1 MATGSGLSSSVG
13 FATETTYGT
22 PVAVT
27 RFFEFDSESLQVKK
41 TPIIGTGLRGG
52 AYLPAASRRASGTRT
67 VDGDVNM
74 DVPSNGFGLLLF
86 HMLGT
91 PTSMTP
97 TSVGGGLYQQVHT
110 LGTLN
115 GRSFTTQVVRAATDG
130 DLTTAAYTYPGC
142 KITEWEFSVQMS
154 QQLKLKLAV
163 AARDE
168 ATPSNSFA
176 ATTLSAGS
184 TAGAVSI
191 TTVGSVPSNAY
202 ISLDTGAAAA
212 EIVKTG
218 TVTGSGPYTVPL
230 VAGFLPTQAHSTGA
244 VVSSGTGV
252 NYGAVTAFQTPTY
265 SATRTLFNFVQG
277 SLVAGGTTTS
287 SSGVLSNSGGVVVG
301 NVHSF
306 TLTGTTPMKVD
317 RFGLGGAV
325 VSEPIENGWR
335 AYTCEAE
342 IELNNRLLYDAYV
355 SEAQL
360 DMQLTFVTPAGA
372 TLRFVIPATYQEDGV
387 NPVVGGPDVIT
398 VKPKFTIYDDGT
410 NGALQI
416 IYTSTD
422 ATV

>member
-1 MATGSGLSSSVG
+1 MATGSGLSSSIG

-22 PVAVT
+22 PVAAT
-27 RFFEFDSESLQVKK
+27 RFFEFDSESLQMKK

-67 VDGDVNM
+67 VDGDINM

-91 PTSMTP
+91 PTGMTP
-97 TSVGGGLYQQVHT
+97 TSLGGGLYQQIHT

-142 KITEWEFSVQMS
+142 KITEWEFSCAQGA
-154 QQLKLKLAV
+154 QLKLKTTI

-168 ATPSNSFA
+168 ATTSNSFTS
-176 ATTLSAGS
+176 TTLSAS
-184 TAGAVSI
+184 VAIGATSI
-191 TTVGSVPSNAY
+191 STVGSVPPNAY
-202 ISLDTGAAAA
+202 ISLDTGAAIS

-218 TVTGSGPYTVPL
+218 TVTGSGPYTVQL
-230 VAGFLPTQAHSTGA
+230 TTVPTQAHASGA
-244 VVSSGTGV
+244 VVSSGTGI

-277 SLVAGGTTTS
+277 SLVAGGTTTNT
-287 SSGVLSNSGGVVVG
+287 SGLWANSGGVVVG
-301 NVHSF
+301 NVHSV
-306 TLTGTTPMKVD
+306 TVSGTTPMKTD
-317 RFGLGGAV
+317 RFGLGTAV

-335 AYTCEAE
+335 SYSVEAE
-342 IELNNRLLYDAYV
+342 IELNSRLYYDAYV

-372 TLRFVIPATYQEDGV
+372 TLKFVIPATYQEDGV

-410 NGALQI
+410 NGALQV
-416 IYTSTD
+416 IYVSTD
-422 ATV
+422 AAV